1 MVESLA
7 SNQRVAGSS
16 PASRSTFNMVKFKGA
31 VAECYRKIMKILRL
45 DSSGNPINWI
55 HKNDAVTL
63 YFQGQVLWEIGARS
77 IRIRGGIN
85 RNGSVSVVKMA
96 PVIAS
101 AGIQKVLAN
110 PFLDNDLLFRRDN
123 FMCMYCGHI
132 FHRSL
137 LSRDHI
143 HPASRG
149 GPDTWMNTVTACKRC
164 NNAKADRTPEE
175 AGMPLLAIP
184 FTPNLYEFMYLSSTR
199 ILSDQMEY
207 LKTRFSGNRDWVE
220 VG

>member
-1 MVESLA
+1 
-7 SNQRVAGSS
+7 
-16 PASRSTFNMVKFKGA
+16 
-31 VAECYRKIMKILRL
+31 MKILRL

-55 HKNDAVTL
+55 TKNDAVTL
-63 YFQGQVLWEIGARS
+63 YCQNQVLWEIGERS
-77 IRIRGGIN
+77 IRISGGIN
-85 RNGSVSVVKMA
+85 RQGRLSVVDMA

-101 AGIQKVLAN
+101 TGIQRVLTN

-123 FMCMYCGHI
+123 FMCMYCGQT
-132 FHRSL
+132 FHRGF
-137 LSRDHI
+137 LSRAHI

-164 NNAKADRTPEE
+164 NNAKSDRTPEE

-199 ILSDQMEY
+199 ILSDQMAY
-207 LKTRFSGNRDWVE
+207 LKSRFSGHREWAE